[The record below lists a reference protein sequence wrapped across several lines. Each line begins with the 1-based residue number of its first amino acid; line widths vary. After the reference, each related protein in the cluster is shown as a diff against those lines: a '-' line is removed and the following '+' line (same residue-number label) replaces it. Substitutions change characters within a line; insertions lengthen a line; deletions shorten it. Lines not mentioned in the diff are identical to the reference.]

1 MTGIQAGA
9 IIPVRMSSL
18 ENLAREI
25 EGCHECDLA
34 QLRTRV
40 VPGEGPQEASILFIG
55 EAPGFNEDKQGRP
68 FVGAAGQFLQ
78 ELLGI
83 AGLRREQVFIAN
95 VIKCRPPENRDP
107 LPGEIQACKKWLDR
121 QIAIIHP
128 RIVVTLGRYS
138 MARYF
143 PGETIGKI
151 HGNPRKI
158 NGVTYF
164 PMYHPA
170 AALHQ
175 GGLRQTLKDDMA
187 KIPGILAEIERDAKP
202 PEQKP
207 KQLGMF

>member
-1 MTGIQAGA
+1 MTLLD
-9 IIPVRMSSL
+9 SL
-18 ENLAREI
+18 TREI
-25 EGCHECDLA
+25 ENCHDCELA

-40 VPGEGPQEASILFIG
+40 VPGEGPQNSTVLFIG

-78 ELLGI
+78 ELLAS
-83 AGLRREQVFIAN
+83 AGLKREQVFIAN
-95 VIKCRPPENRDP
+95 VVKCRPPDNRDP
-107 LPGEIQACKKWLDR
+107 LPDEIQSCKKWLDR
-121 QIAIIHP
+121 QIEIIRP
-128 RIVVTLGRYS
+128 KMIVTLGRYS

-151 HGNPRKI
+151 HGNPRKV
-158 NGVTYF
+158 NGVMCF

-187 KIPGILAEIERDAKP
+187 KIPQTLEQVLKEEKP
-202 PEQKP
+202 PEPKP